1 MTDRQERELDL
12 LPENAEHAGPPPEWG
27 EWGEEAAPPEGEE
40 GGESRALVPY
50 DPLQH
55 YLAEVR
61 RHPLLTREEERKLAI
76 QYREHGD
83 LDAVAKLLLSN
94 LRIVIQI
101 AHQYRAAPVPVMDL
115 IQEGNLGL
123 MQAVKKF
130 DPYRGVALYTYAAWW
145 IKAYILR
152 YILANWRQ
160 VRIGTTQAQRK
171 LFFNLKKEK
180 ERLEALGYDTG
191 PKLLAERLEVREKD
205 VVEMEQRL
213 GSWEVSLDL
222 PLGPETEDT
231 LQKILPS
238 GEILQD
244 ERLAREETRRIVGE
258 IVRAFARTLKGRDLE
273 ILQRRLLA
281 DKPETLEV
289 IGKRYG
295 ITRERVRQIEARLK
309 KKLGELLA
317 KSLGETA

>member
-1 MTDRQERELDL
+1 MTDKQEKELDL
-12 LPENAEHAGPPPEWG
+12 LPEDLEEAGPSPDWEEWK
-27 EWGEEAAPPEGEE
+27 EEATPTEGEE
-40 GGESRALVPY
+40 ESRALVPY

-61 RHPLLTREEERKLAI
+61 RYPLLTREEERKLAI

-83 LDAVAKLLLSN
+83 LDAVAKLVLSN
-94 LRIVIQI
+94 LRIVIRL
-101 AHQYRAAPVPVMDL
+101 AHQYRAAPVPIMDL

-152 YILANWRQ
+152 HILANWRL

-191 PKLLAERLEVREKD
+191 PKLLAERLDVREKD

-231 LQKILPS
+231 LMKVLPS
-238 GEILQD
+238 GELLQD
-244 ERLAREETRRIVGE
+244 ERLARKETRRIIGE
-258 IVRAFARTLKGRDLE
+258 TVRAFAGTLKERDLE

-281 DKPETLEV
+281 DKPETLEA

-295 ITRERVRQIEARLK
+295 ITRERARQIEARLK
-309 KKLGELLA
+309 KRLGELLTKA
-317 KSLGETA
+317 LV

>member
-1 MTDRQERELDL
+1 MTDKQEKDLDL
-12 LPENAEHAGPPPEWG
+12 LPEETEEAGPPPEWG
-27 EWGEEAAPPEGEE
+27 EWEEEAAPPEGEE

-61 RHPLLTREEERKLAI
+61 RYPLLTREEERKLAI
-76 QYREHGD
+76 QYRERED
-83 LDAVAKLLLSN
+83 LDAIAKLVLSN

-101 AHQYRAAPVPVMDL
+101 AHQYRAAPVPIMDL

-145 IKAYILR
+145 IKAYVLR

-191 PKLLAERLEVREKD
+191 PKLLAERLKVREKD

-238 GEILQD
+238 PEALPD
-244 ERLAREETRRIVGE
+244 ERLAGKERREIIRRTVTE
-258 IVRAFARTLKGRDLE
+258 FARTLKERDLE

-281 DKPETLEV
+281 EKPETLEA

-295 ITRERVRQIEARLK
+295 ITRERARQIEARLK
-309 KKLGELLA
+309 QRLGEQLKQALR
-317 KSLGETA
+317 